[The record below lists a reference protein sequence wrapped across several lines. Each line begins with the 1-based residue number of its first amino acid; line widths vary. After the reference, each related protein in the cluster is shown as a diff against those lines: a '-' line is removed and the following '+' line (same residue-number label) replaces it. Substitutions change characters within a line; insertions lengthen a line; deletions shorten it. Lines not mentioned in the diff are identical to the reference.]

1 MALLIQNT
9 AGQEGAEEDP
19 RLVECYK
26 KADIAIACFS
36 VKESQ
41 TFDNLVRKWIPE
53 VSKARPG
60 IPIMFAAQMAD
71 EDVEKKVEKEAKQ
84 EEEEETIVSVDQ
96 IAAEV
101 GGEESSEKQAISKEA
116 KDEQSSVVGGG
127 GGGFVIEI
135 CEQQAK
141 EMANFIGFATFRK
154 EDKNSIENVYAQCIR
169 GYNAFESRTTA
180 AKNVSNFEIEDSTVV
195 KMDDPQQQQQQQQHK
210 KKCCTIL

>member
-19 RLVECYK
+19 RLVERYK

-116 KDEQSSVVGGG
+116 KDGQSSVVVGGG
-127 GGGFVIEI
+127 GVVIEN

-141 EMANFIGFATFRK
+141 EMANFIGFTTFRK